1 MDDKKLFRTFTFPIT
16 EHAADVLALMHPAM
30 QDVYGG
36 GKPAGSLDETNDQI
50 NLILDQ

>member
-1 MDDKKLFRTFTFPIT
+1 MR
-16 EHAADVLALMHPAM
+16 PAM

-36 GKPAGSLDETNDQI
+36 GEPVSSLDETNDQI